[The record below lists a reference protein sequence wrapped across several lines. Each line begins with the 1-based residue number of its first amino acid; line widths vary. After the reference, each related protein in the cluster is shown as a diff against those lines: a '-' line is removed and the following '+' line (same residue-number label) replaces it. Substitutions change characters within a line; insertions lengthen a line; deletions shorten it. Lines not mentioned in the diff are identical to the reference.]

1 MSEYQNIALDLQ
13 EYETSFGSSEIFQ
26 SWAIGTPLGI
36 QRLFLQENQ
45 D

>member
-1 MSEYQNIALDLQ
+1 MSEYQNIVLDLQ
-13 EYETSFGSSEIFQ
+13 EYETFFGSLKIFQ
-26 SWAIGTPLGI
+26 SWAIGT